1 MRSSKTSLSVRQK
14 ILLALSASLLL
25 SVFLW
30 PVISRAQS
38 GRNVVNSR
46 RTLAIPVIAQR
57 VDDPNK
63 PKRLLASIEDK
74 AEVEKIIGKL
84 ELELFD
90 GSVQQKIE
98 AFAPDPTPARIVVLL
113 DNSKTVQTDVKKLAA
128 VPAAFAPEIYE
139 GDKVMVIGY
148 DSKPEVITEFTDKPE
163 ALQNT
168 LELLRKTDAP
178 HLFDAL
184 NVTMEDVLRPE
195 VGFSKR
201 VIVIVGDGLDRDSS
215 IKFDNILGTLQDE
228 NITVYAIQV
237 RDRTRGALRRD
248 APKAAEALEK
258 LTEGTGGKIYSID
271 GDIKQAVKEI
281 CDELRNDRY
290 QLTYFPEGIN
300 PINKRL
306 ILVSSSDPA
315 LRLRYKAFHPPR
327 KM

>member
-1 MRSSKTSLSVRQK
+1 LSVRQK
-14 ILLALSASLLL
+14 IFLALSSTLLL

-30 PVISRAQS
+30 PIISRAQS

-90 GSVQQKIE
+90 GSVQQKSKLSRLTRRPRASSCCWTIQ
-98 AFAPDPTPARIVVLL
+98 LL
-113 DNSKTVQTDVKKLAA
+113 CKPLYRNWPA

-215 IKFDNILGTLQDE
+215 IKFDKILGTLQDE
-228 NITVYAIQV
+228 NITVYAIRCAIVHVALAQG
-237 RDRTRGALRRD
+237 RAQSGRGA
-248 APKAAEALEK
+248 
-258 LTEGTGGKIYSID
+258 GKT
-271 GDIKQAVKEI
+271 
-281 CDELRNDRY
+281 DRGY
-290 QLTYFPEGIN
+290 GWQNLSN
-300 PINKRL
+300 
-306 ILVSSSDPA
+306 
-315 LRLRYKAFHPPR
+315 
-327 KM
+327 